1 MLASILKQSKSI
13 NINTA
18 INYVAIVYAFCLPIS
33 RAGISVGTAL
43 LFILWLV
50 EGDFREKFSF
60 LSRNKMIISVF
71 AFIMFSAFSLLWSSD
86 PALGSNALRK
96 YWYLLPLLVFATSIR
111 KEYLSKILSA
121 FLFGMLIS
129 EIISFGVFFEW
140 WTFKNATPLNP
151 TPFMHHIQYSMFLA
165 ITALLLL
172 NRYFFESSHKWKIF
186 YFIYFLTVTTN
197 LFINGGRTGQ
207 LAFVISIVVLGF
219 YNIKNKVKAFFIM
232 FLLSMLIMV
241 TAYNFSQV
249 FKVRL
254 DKGIHEVSRLLTD
267 DKNKYSGSLG
277 YRFAVWHEAIVT
289 IIPEHPIVGVG
300 LGDEMHVIEDNIEK
314 NNYDG
319 VYKNALRGMIKYNYH
334 NAYIQYTV
342 QLGIIGLFLYLLIFY
357 NIFRLEIL
365 DKELSN
371 TRYMFILVFCISSL
385 FDVAF
390 TVQFP
395 LALFA
400 LFVGLF
406 IGVSHIDKKVF
417 SFRA

>member
-1 MLASILKQSKSI
+1 MLSLTLKQLNSI

-18 INYVAIVYAFCLPIS
+18 INYVAVFYAFSLPIS
-33 RAGISVGTAL
+33 RAGISLGTAL

-50 EGDFREKFSF
+50 EGNFKEKFT
-60 LSRNKMIISVF
+60 LLTQNKVILAVT
-71 AFIMFSAFSLLWSSD
+71 AFILFSAFSLFWSSD

-165 ITALLLL
+165 LTALLLL
-172 NRYFFESSHKWKIF
+172 NRYFFETSNKWKIF

-207 LAFVISIVVLGF
+207 LAFVISIFVLGF

-254 DKGIHEVSRLLTD
+254 DKGIYEVSKLLND

-300 LGDEMHVIEDNIEK
+300 MGDEMHVIEENIEK
-314 NNYDG
+314 NNYG
-319 VYKNALRGMIKYNYH
+319 EVYKYALQFMIKYNYH
-334 NAYIQYTV
+334 NAYIHYTV

-365 DKELSN
+365 DKEFSN

-406 IGVSHIDKKVF
+406 IAVSSTDKKVF